1 MAREVRWLPGLL
13 VSTRTMCAL
22 LMLCLI
28 TVAAEPPAPKPL
40 VKEVPFM
47 QKTSFGKLP
56 TGEEVTKYTLD
67 NGTMKLNLID
77 FGAAMQSVIVP
88 DKNGKLENVTLGFDD
103 MAGYLKHKAHYGCT
117 IGRYGNRIAKGKFSL
132 NGKEYTL
139 ATNNGPNHLHGG
151 PGGFDRVMWKAEPLG
166 HVLGTGIK
174 FTYRSKD
181 GEEGY
186 PGNLDVTVTY
196 ILTMQNE
203 VIIDYSAKTDAD
215 TVFNP
220 TNHAYWNLSGVSAAG
235 TTGGEVLDHVLQLEA
250 DKYLPVDATSIPTSE
265 LAPVAG
271 TKFDFT
277 KPKALGAQIDEFKAA
292 TTAMPANPN
301 GGYDHCYVVR
311 NSDAKKPVLAAK
323 IRDPKSGRVL
333 EISTTEPGIQFYTA
347 NYLDGGDINGGYKQ
361 HHAFCLETQHYPDSP
376 NQKDFPTTTLKA
388 GDTFHSVTS
397 HKFSVEK

>member
-1 MAREVRWLPGLL
+1 MIRCRVLLPFL
-13 VSTRTMCAL
+13 T
-22 LMLCLI
+22 LI
-28 TVAAEPPAPKPL
+28 LTASVAFAAEPPAQVPL
-40 VKEVPFM
+40 LKLASYM
-47 QKTSFGKLP
+47 KSSSFGKLP

-103 MAGYLKHKAHYGCT
+103 MAGYLKHKAHFGCT

-151 PGGFDRVMWKAEPLG
+151 SGGFDRVMWKAEPLSDPRG
-166 HVLGTGIK
+166 LTVK

-186 PGNLDVTVTY
+186 PGNLDATVIYT
-196 ILTMQNE
+196 LTQANE
-203 VIIDYSAKTDAD
+203 VIIDYSAKSDAD

-220 TNHAYWNLSGVSAAG
+220 TNHAYWNLSGVSG
-235 TTGGEVLDHVLQLEA
+235 GGNTGGEVLDNVLQLEA
-250 DKYLPVDATSIPTSE
+250 DKYLPVDATSIPTGE

-271 TKFDFT
+271 TKMDFT
-277 KPKALGAQIDEFKAA
+277 KPKALGAQIKEFKEA
-292 TTAMPANPN
+292 TTAKPANPN

-323 IRDPKSGRVL
+323 IRDPKSGRVM
-333 EISTTEPGIQFYTA
+333 EIFTTEPGIQFYTA